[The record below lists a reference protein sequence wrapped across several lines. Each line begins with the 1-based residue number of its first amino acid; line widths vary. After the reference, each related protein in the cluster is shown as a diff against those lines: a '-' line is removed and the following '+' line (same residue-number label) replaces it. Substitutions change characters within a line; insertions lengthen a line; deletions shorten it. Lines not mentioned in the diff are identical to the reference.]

1 MATPITP
8 ILCRSRLLSFKKEGE
23 VAARYREQLSLYRI
37 FDTFL
42 PRSTWH
48 ALGKPHSG
56 KARCVAII
64 PSGTQTLELCRL
76 RRDQIRCERWIFS
89 KVGAFDYRAAILW
102 HVWGFRRCN
111 LLDGV
116 PGAPVFS
123 QAIRVDGK
131 SRVRLGPGRGF
142 ILLSYHHHHGGI
154 RWIAQ
159 IIVISNSRERV
170 PCIT

>member
-1 MATPITP
+1 MGLGLATPITP

-23 VAARYREQLSLYRI
+23 VAARYKEQLSLYRI

-64 PSGTQTLELCRL
+64 PSGTQNLELCRL
-76 RRDQIRCERWIFS
+76 RRDQIRCGRWIFS
-89 KVGAFDYRAAILW
+89 KVGAFDYQAAILW
-102 HVWGFRRCN
+102 HVWGFRRRN
-111 LLDGV
+111 IAEWGSWRPSELL
-116 PGAPVFS
+116 

-131 SRVRLGPGRGF
+131 SRVRLGLGRGF
-142 ILLSYHHHHGGI
+142 ILLSYHHHHGG
-154 RWIAQ
+154 
-159 IIVISNSRERV
+159 
-170 PCIT
+170 